1 MTDISR
7 RSRICTKKYLFF
19 DTFNLSFFK
28 QKKDIHAQ
36 CTGYDNSCGGKDE
49 KCLTLW
55 AADMMRETSM
65 EDLFSYD
72 VVILIC
78 FMKIDKELY
87 VYQME
92 WKESLSVKDMAF
104 VGLKIVRMGSI
115 DNKNTTLYE

>member
-1 MTDISR
+1 
-7 RSRICTKKYLFF
+7 
-19 DTFNLSFFK
+19 
-28 QKKDIHAQ
+28 
-36 CTGYDNSCGGKDE
+36 
-49 KCLTLW
+49 
-55 AADMMRETSM
+55 MRETSM

>member
-1 MTDISR
+1 
-7 RSRICTKKYLFF
+7 
-19 DTFNLSFFK
+19 
-28 QKKDIHAQ
+28 
-36 CTGYDNSCGGKDE
+36 
-49 KCLTLW
+49 
-55 AADMMRETSM
+55 MMRETSM